1 MTPRSFRYD
10 YPRPAVTVDIALFT
24 VAGTLQHLGL
34 QTLLIQR
41 AEPPYADMWALPG
54 GFVRENEDL
63 PVAAAREL
71 AEETGL
77 SNVLLEP
84 FAAVGTPG
92 RDPRGH
98 TVTVVHVGLVRGD
111 AALQPSGD
119 ASAARWWDVAMLP
132 ELAFDHGALLTAA
145 LAYLRRR
152 IGEAPLM
159 FALLPEKFTLS
170 EFQALL
176 EAILGRTVDRRNFRR
191 RVQELG
197 LVAQTGDTRREGAHR
212 PAALYRGVP
221 SAYDALREREL
232 PF

>member
-1 MTPRSFRYD
+1 MQPGTFRYD

-24 VAGTLQHLGL
+24 VAGTLQHLRL

-41 AEPPYADMWALPG
+41 GEAPFAGMWALPG

-63 PVAAAREL
+63 ADAAAREL

-77 SNVLLEP
+77 DDALLEP

-98 TVTVVHVGLVRGD
+98 TVTIVHVGLVRGD
-111 AALQPSGD
+111 TALHPSGD
-119 ASAARWWDVAMLP
+119 ARAARWWDMTSLP
-132 ELAFDHGALLTAA
+132 ELAFDHARLLRDALTH
-145 LAYLRRR
+145 LRRR

-159 FALLPEKFTLS
+159 FALLPETFTLS

-176 EAILGRTVDRRNFRR
+176 EAILGRPVDRRNFRR

-197 LVAQTGDTRREGAHR
+197 LVADTGETRREGAHR

-221 SAYDALREREL
+221 NAYDALREREL